1 MSAIT
6 TILRDNDFKL
16 VTEFIK
22 TDKKKRLTL
31 GLADSLGAFNVY
43 LNKFGQFILDPVQ
56 TVPASEAWLYKNKK
70 ALAAVKKGLKASAA
84 GKVSFVG
91 SFESFIEE

>member
-1 MSAIT
+1 MA
-6 TILRDNDFKL
+6 TILKDNDFKL

-31 GLADSLGAFNVY
+31 GLADSFGAFNIY